1 MQKCPKCGENIR
13 KGQRR
18 CSHCGYR
25 IESTDSEK
33 MTRSTKENKKAM
45 NIKARKIIP
54 WGIAAFIIILI
65 LIIFIL
71 LKNFNSPEA
80 QSEILINAID
90 NNDTQKLST
99 LLSTQNNSVDE
110 NEAKAYIKY
119 IKNEVGMNQFV
130 KDINQK
136 VTDLNAS
143 QTNEEDYVTAK
154 NGEKVLRISK
164 NGRRYLIFDN
174 MSFTAPTKEAIVKP
188 KYDTT
193 YQFKANDKQK
203 TVHAEKNKTTVLG
216 EFIPGNY
223 MIEAKKEM
231 ANGQFSGELKFNF
244 NNSNHETVDVSED
257 FNEAY
262 IVVDLKGAS
271 EIDKDTVKVKVNDK
285 TYDYAK
291 NQEIGPYPKTKEL
304 TVSAE
309 GQAKKKTFKSA
320 ETVIKTDNLK
330 DKTRVTLNFDSDEIQ
345 DYVDKKEKEENS
357 FRNKVI
363 NFFGN
368 YTAAMNSAHS
378 QSNFNLVSSYLKT
391 NTDNYKSTKNEV
403 QGNTMF
409 YLSQPQITEIVR
421 QGDTFYVKAQ
431 TVKEDGQY
439 GEVDYQLEG
448 DDDAS
453 NLKVVKYSE

>member
-1 MQKCPKCGENIR
+1 
-13 KGQRR
+13 
-18 CSHCGYR
+18 
-25 IESTDSEK
+25 
-33 MTRSTKENKKAM
+33 
-45 NIKARKIIP
+45 
-54 WGIAAFIIILI
+54 
-65 LIIFIL
+65 
-71 LKNFNSPEA
+71 
-80 QSEILINAID
+80 
-90 NNDTQKLST
+90 
-99 LLSTQNNSVDE
+99 
-110 NEAKAYIKY
+110 
-119 IKNEVGMNQFV
+119 
-130 KDINQK
+130 
-136 VTDLNAS
+136 
-143 QTNEEDYVTAK
+143 
-154 NGEKVLRISK
+154 
-164 NGRRYLIFDN
+164 
-174 MSFTAPTKEAIVKP
+174 
-188 KYDTT
+188 
-193 YQFKANDKQK
+193 
-203 TVHAEKNKTTVLG
+203 
-216 EFIPGNY
+216 
-223 MIEAKKEM
+223 
-231 ANGQFSGELKFNF
+231 
-244 NNSNHETVDVSED
+244 ETVDVSED

-330 DKTRVTLNFDSDEIQ
+330 DK
-345 DYVDKKEKEENS
+345 KEKEENS

-409 YLSQPQITEIVR
+409 YLPQPQITEIVR